1 MTQRNSITFESV
13 TYLGAETTCGT
24 HPGDGALTR
33 IKIVKGGLLASGFME
48 AREEN
53 PDESQSRYDNPK
65 RTKGL
70 KKGSKWGP
78 LKVQLKSIKTAARLG
93 VAGSLS
99 ALSHRVML
107 KHTFGTEYAAVGC
120 TIGVGSTRT
129 SVVVDSTTGRRAGEI
144 VLVELGSGAT
154 AVNKIAA
161 VNDGTHLTMT
171 YPLPS
176 APESGGEV
184 RGFYTYAMAEARDKT
199 LTIEQKHVSNAG
211 EEARALGCFA
221 SPKLELPELG
231 KVPTWTLEGT
241 CVDWQDG
248 ATLADPAFGAS
259 TPADDDMGPPMV
271 WQPRVFIGS
280 SIDMQTASRWSLEKM
295 TVDIMVN
302 AEEIPDA
309 AYDSMVGGYMDTG
322 GRENGTA
329 ARLSMSV
336 RYDPALESGFTG
348 QTEVSLFLT
357 NTDTNGN
364 VFVLDVGRMYLV
376 EHTKPVTLGKNRRGM
391 SLVYEVRRDTT
402 TTLAGGA
409 SAADKDIAWTPVRVA
424 LGG

>member
-33 IKIVKGGLLASGFME
+33 IAVVKGGLLASGLME

-53 PDESQSRYDNPK
+53 PDESQSRFDNPV
-65 RTKGL
+65 RVKGL
-70 KKGSKWGP
+70 RKGSKWGP
-78 LKVQLKSIKTAARLG
+78 LKVQLKSIKTASRLG

-99 ALSHRVML
+99 GLSHRVML
-107 KHTFGTEYAAVGC
+107 KHLFGCEYAAAGC
-120 TIGVGSTRT
+120 TIGGSSTRT
-129 SVVVDSTTGRRAGEI
+129 NVVVDSTADRRAGEI
-144 VLVELGSGAT
+144 VLVELGGGVT
-154 AVNKIAA
+154 AVNKIAV
-161 VNDGTHLTMT
+161 VNDSTHLTMT

-176 APESGGEV
+176 APNSGGEV
-184 RGFYTYAMAEARDKT
+184 RGFYTYAMAEARSST
-199 LTIEQKHVSNAG
+199 LTIEQSHVSNSG

-221 SPKLELPELG
+221 SPKLELPEFG
-231 KVPTWTLEGT
+231 KVPTWSLEGT
-241 CVDWQDG
+241 CVDWTDG

-259 TPADDDMGPPMV
+259 TPAADDMGPPMV
-271 WQPRVFIGS
+271 WQPRVYLGS
-280 SIDMQTASRWSLEKM
+280 SIDLQTASRWSLEKLS
-295 TVDIMVN
+295 VDMMAN

-309 AYDSMVGGYMDTG
+309 AFASMVGGYMDTG

-329 ARLSMSV
+329 ARIAMSV
-336 RYDPALESGFTG
+336 RFDPALESGFTG
-348 QTEVSLFLT
+348 QTEVSMLVT
-357 NTDTNGN
+357 NSDSAGN
-364 VFVLDVGRMYLV
+364 IFVLDVGRMYLV

-402 TTLAGGA
+402 CTLPGGA
-409 SAADKDIAWTPVRVA
+409 TQAQKDLAWTPVRVA

>member
-176 APESGGEV
+176 APDSGGEV
-184 RGFYTYAMAEARDKT
+184 RGFYTYAMAAIVSGTPTGAIKLQASNDPETNDTMPGGIPQPAPVNWVDVANSSFT
-199 LTIEQKHVSNAG
+199 LTSAG
-211 EEARALGCFA
+211 E
-221 SPKLELPELG
+221 
-231 KVPTWTLEGT
+231 TMWN
-241 CVDWQDG
+241 
-248 ATLADPAFGAS
+248 
-259 TPADDDMGPPMV
+259 
-271 WQPRVFIGS
+271 
-280 SIDMQTASRWSLEKM
+280 
-295 TVDIMVN
+295 VN
-302 AEEIPDA
+302 A
-309 AYDSMVGGYMDTG
+309 VGY
-322 GRENGTA
+322 N
-329 ARLSMSV
+329 
-336 RYDPALESGFTG
+336 Y
-348 QTEVSLFLT
+348 
-357 NTDTNGN
+357 
-364 VFVLDVGRMYLV
+364 
-376 EHTKPVTLGKNRRGM
+376 
-391 SLVYEVRRDTT
+391 
-402 TTLAGGA
+402 
-409 SAADKDIAWTPVRVA
+409 VRVVYTDGS
-424 LGG
+424 GGTSTATVNIIFNGKGV